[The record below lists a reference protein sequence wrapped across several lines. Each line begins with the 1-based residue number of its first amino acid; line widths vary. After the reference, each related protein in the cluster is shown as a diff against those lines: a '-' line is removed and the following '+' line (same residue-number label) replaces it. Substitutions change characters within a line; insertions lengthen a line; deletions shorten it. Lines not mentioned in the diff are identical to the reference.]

1 MSLGRY
7 SLIVLGVVGI
17 PLGLLWPVLRAAE
30 DPRAPW
36 AALAG
41 AGLAALNSLLAY
53 CLVLFSIDRSNRVFL
68 GAVLGGMLGR
78 MVLLLGAV
86 AAGIVLLDLPRAPFA
101 GSLIG
106 YFVLLLIL
114 ELAILQRRTT
124 PRSEPR

>member
-7 SLIVLGVVGI
+7 ALIVLGVVGI
-17 PLGLLWPVLRAAE
+17 PLGLLWPVLRAAG
-30 DPRAPW
+30 DPRVAW

-41 AGLAALNSLLAY
+41 GGLAALNTLLAY
-53 CLVLFSIDRSNRVFL
+53 CLVLLSIDRSNRVFL

-78 MVLLLGAV
+78 MALLLAAV
-86 AAGIVLLDLPRAPFA
+86 AAGIALLDLPRVPFA

-106 YFVLLLIL
+106 YFVLFLIL

-124 PRSEPR
+124 PRPEPR